1 MSDVGEKAGP
11 EGPSA
16 VVWDVGRVLYQ
27 WDIRHLFRQLIAD
40 EAELDWFLS
49 EVVTEEWHFQLDA
62 GRPLAP
68 EVRQLKDRFPGHG
81 HLIDAYA
88 TRFNETIPGPVAG
101 THDLVERLAERGVAQ
116 FALTNFPDE
125 FWTGF
130 LPTAPVFAHM
140 REIVVS
146 GREKCV
152 KPQPQIYAI
161 AEQRFGRPPQDLFFI
176 DDKPENIAAA
186 TARDWHGHV
195 FTGAAALEAE
205 LVRHGLLGA

>member
-1 MSDVGEKAGP
+1 MSDASESSGHESP
-11 EGPSA
+11 TA

-27 WDIRHLFRQLIAD
+27 WDLRYLFRQLIAD
-40 EAELDWFLS
+40 ESELDWFLT
-49 EVVTEEWHFQLDA
+49 EVVTEEWHSRLDT
-62 GRPLAP
+62 GQPLAP
-68 EVRQLKDRFPGHG
+68 TVRELKDRYPDHG

-88 TRFNETIPGPVAG
+88 ARFNDTIPGPVAG
-101 THDLVERLAERGVAQ
+101 THGLVERLAARGVTQ

-152 KPQPQIYAI
+152 KPQPQVYAV
-161 AEQRFGRPPQDLFFI
+161 AERRFGRPPQDLLFI

-186 TARDWHGHV
+186 VARGWHGHV
-195 FTGAAALEAE
+195 FTGAEGLKAE
-205 LVRHGLLGA
+205 LVRHGLLTA